1 MTWQECRDTSLQ
13 KLFQCYNGPD
23 EDEATLRYLA
33 AMPAAAN
40 EGIALLCAA
49 RPLRGVA
56 ELPEGTLEADLGSL
70 AADYGGMGQPEVF
83 CTGGGRLSRVEGWAL
98 LGGRMLKL
106 PQGVPGR
113 VLVGYDRTPP
123 RLKDPKPEDRLE
135 LAEDAAV
142 INGDITLIGRS
153 DPGFLAENRT
163 EIRELLEKT
172 HADPDTFWLVEDHQP
187 LGLAKNAAAGVDL
200 TVSGHTHARQIF
212 PIGLLDRLVQFN
224 EMNYGCREQN
234 GMYAVVTSGICGW
247 GYPIRTEA
255 HSEYVWLEIGG
266 A

>member
-1 MTWQECRDTSLQ
+1 
-13 KLFQCYNGPD
+13 
-23 EDEATLRYLA
+23 
-33 AMPAAAN
+33 MPAAAN

-98 LGGRMLKL
+98 LGGRMLQL

-135 LAEDAAV
+135 LAEDAA
-142 INGDITLIGRS
+142 
-153 DPGFLAENRT
+153 A
-163 EIRELLEKT
+163 LLPLYIASQLYK
-172 HADPDTFWLVEDHQP
+172 DED
-187 LGLAKNAAAGVDL
+187 LGLATLYRNEFELG
-200 TVSGHTHARQIF
+200 
-212 PIGLLDRLVQFN
+212 LDRLTAPPPGVAGDRF
-224 EMNYGCREQN
+224 
-234 GMYAVVTSGICGW
+234 VSTSGWCG
-247 GYPIRTEA
+247 
-255 HSEYVWLEIGG
+255 
-266 A
+266 

>member
-98 LGGRMLKL
+98 LGGRMLQL
-106 PQGVPGR
+106 PQGHCLSV
-113 VLVGYDRTPP
+113 
-123 RLKDPKPEDRLE
+123 
-135 LAEDAAV
+135 
-142 INGDITLIGRS
+142 
-153 DPGFLAENRT
+153 
-163 EIRELLEKT
+163 
-172 HADPDTFWLVEDHQP
+172 
-187 LGLAKNAAAGVDL
+187 AGIEQM
-200 TVSGHTHARQIF
+200 VS
-212 PIGLLDRLVQFN
+212 
-224 EMNYGCREQN
+224 
-234 GMYAVVTSGICGW
+234 
-247 GYPIRTEA
+247 
-255 HSEYVWLEIGG
+255 
-266 A
+266 

>member
-98 LGGRMLKL
+98 LGGRMLQL

-142 INGDITLIGRS
+142 
-153 DPGFLAENRT
+153 
-163 EIRELLEKT
+163 LLPLYIASQLYK
-172 HADPDTFWLVEDHQP
+172 DED
-187 LGLAKNAAAGVDL
+187 LGLATL
-200 TVSGHTHARQIF
+200 YR
-212 PIGLLDRLVQFN
+212 N
-224 EMNYGCREQN
+224 EF
-234 GMYAVVTSGICGW
+234 
-247 GYPIRTEA
+247 
-255 HSEYVWLEIGG
+255 
-266 A
+266 

>member
-83 CTGGGRLSRVEGWAL
+83 CTGGGRLSRVEGWA
-98 LGGRMLKL
+98 GGCCNCPKACRA
-106 PQGVPGR
+106 GCWWA
-113 VLVGYDRTPP
+113 TTAP
-123 RLKDPKPEDRLE
+123 RP
-135 LAEDAAV
+135 V
-142 INGDITLIGRS
+142 
-153 DPGFLAENRT
+153 
-163 EIRELLEKT
+163 
-172 HADPDTFWLVEDHQP
+172 
-187 LGLAKNAAAGVDL
+187 
-200 TVSGHTHARQIF
+200 
-212 PIGLLDRLVQFN
+212 
-224 EMNYGCREQN
+224 
-234 GMYAVVTSGICGW
+234 
-247 GYPIRTEA
+247 
-255 HSEYVWLEIGG
+255 
-266 A
+266 